1 MSATRSLPAAAL
13 ILLLSGGSA
22 SAALVQVT
30 ITGTL
35 NATDVYANTW
45 TSGGVTAITNQAYT
59 AHMVYDTSILT
70 EARDGYPGVA
80 NLGYWDNAVLG
91 CFCEA
96 QLYES
101 FIVSSDLTIFG
112 HTIAMDTNFGSK
124 LEAYDQ
130 AGTDTFHLWG
140 SDTHGPAP
148 DSQDNEYMVL
158 YGLQRAG
165 LFPAPFVANEAPL
178 SPLSLVVTSPAASG
192 FFEFRLYD
200 YEGCKTL
207 STTFP
212 GQPAVRNCPAD
223 RFTDGATHWVAG
235 GGTIGSVTVA
245 PVPAPAAAWL
255 LGTALGAMGWVRRR
269 AAAA

>member
-1 MSATRSLPAAAL
+1 MPATRSLPAAAL
-13 ILLLSGGSA
+13 ILFLASGGA
-22 SAALVQVT
+22 SAALIEVT

-35 NATDVYANTW
+35 DATDVYANTW

-59 AHMVYDTSILT
+59 ARMVYDTSILT

-80 NLGYWDNAVLG
+80 SLGYWDNLYA
-91 CFCEA
+91 CCEA

-112 HTIAMDTNFGSK
+112 KTIAMDTNFGSK

-130 AGTDTFHLWG
+130 AGTDTFTLRG

-158 YGLQRAG
+158 YSLQRAG
-165 LFPAPFVANEAPL
+165 LFPVPFVANEAPS
-178 SPLSLVVTSPAASG
+178 SPLSLGVTSPAASG
-192 FFEFRLYD
+192 FFEFRLFD

-207 STTFP
+207 SSTYP
-212 GQPAVRNCPAD
+212 VDAVRNCPAE
-223 RFTDGATHWVAG
+223 RFLDGQTHWVTG

-245 PVPAPAAAWL
+245 TVPAPAAAWL
-255 LGTALGAMGWVRRR
+255 LGTALGGLGWVRRR
-269 AAAA
+269 AAA

>member
-1 MSATRSLPAAAL
+1 MPAPRSLASAT
-13 ILLLSGGSA
+13 LLLFLASGSA
-22 SAALVQVT
+22 SAALVEVT

-35 NATDVYANTW
+35 DATDVYANTW

-59 AHMVYDTSILT
+59 ARIVYDTSILT
-70 EARDGYPGVA
+70 EARDAYPGVA
-80 NLGYWDNAVLG
+80 NLGYWDNLYA
-91 CFCEA
+91 CCEA

-112 HTIAMDTNFGSK
+112 KTIAMDTNFGSK

-130 AGTDTFHLWG
+130 AGTDTFTLRG

-148 DSQDNEYMVL
+148 DSQDNEYIVL
-158 YGLQRAG
+158 YSLQRVG
-165 LFPAPFVANEAPL
+165 LFPVPFVANEAPA
-178 SPLSLVVTSPAASG
+178 SPLSLVLTSPAASG
-192 FFEFRLYD
+192 FFEFRLFD

-207 STTFP
+207 SATFP

-223 RFTDGATHWVAG
+223 RFTDGATHWVTG

-245 PVPAPAAAWL
+245 SPVPVPAGAWL
-255 LGTALGAMGWVRRR
+255 LGTALGALGGWVRRR
-269 AAAA
+269 AAL